1 MVDDSLKEWTS
12 DASNMFDSIN
22 NFVEKST
29 GVAGT
34 FSQLYPEVS
43 GSENDITITKDNPFS
58 EYYGLSDITPGIHS
72 FELNFE
78 ITDEQDDL
86 YIIANC
92 NGITKIRIYVDGV
105 EQNYERLQ
113 YQTYHVGHLSRGA
126 KVGVE
131 YYFSDGVPE
140 NTSARLTIATL
151 NSDAFSQA
159 YARWSDEQ
167 MNVSKFEDGYVKGHI
182 SVQEDGLMFTSI
194 PYDAGWTAYVDGE
207 KTDIQTVAG
216 AFIALDLKAGDHTV
230 EFKYFP
236 VGLKTGLILTF
247 AAWLIFAL
255 LQSRRGKASKVKQQE
270 KNMECDDSTSLE
282 MGEGN
287 TSQEMDEDNTS
298 QEMDEDSAS
307 LEMDSAEDQTEDD
320 EYDFESDRSRL
331 EAAIAY
337 AEKIRKNKQNNE
349 NKKSTE

>member
-1 MVDDSLKEWTS
+1 M
-12 DASNMFDSIN
+12 
-22 NFVEKST
+22 
-29 GVAGT
+29 
-34 FSQLYPEVS
+34 
-43 GSENDITITKDNPFS
+43 
-58 EYYGLSDITPGIHS
+58 
-72 FELNFE
+72 
-78 ITDEQDDL
+78 
-86 YIIANC
+86 
-92 NGITKIRIYVDGV
+92 
-105 EQNYERLQ
+105 
-113 YQTYHVGHLSRGA
+113 
-126 KVGVE
+126 
-131 YYFSDGVPE
+131 
-140 NTSARLTIATL
+140 
-151 NSDAFSQA
+151 
-159 YARWSDEQ
+159 
-167 MNVSKFEDGYVKGHI
+167 KGHI

-255 LQSRRGKASKVKQQE
+255 LQSRRGKVSKVKQQE

-282 MGEGN
+282 IDEDRA
-287 TSQEMDEDNTS
+287 SQEIDEDR
-298 QEMDEDSAS
+298 AS

-320 EYDFESDRSRL
+320 EYDFESDRSRM

-349 NKKSTE
+349 NEKIIE